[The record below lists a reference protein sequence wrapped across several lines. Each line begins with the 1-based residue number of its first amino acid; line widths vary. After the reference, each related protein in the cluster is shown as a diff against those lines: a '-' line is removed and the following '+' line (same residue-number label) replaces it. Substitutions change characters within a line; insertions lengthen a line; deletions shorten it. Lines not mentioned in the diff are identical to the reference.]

1 MSMEVD
7 LDGLFRHNGTYD
19 YDESYE
25 YNDDFESRGSKAV
38 LIPVLYSVQLVVGLL
53 GNGLL
58 LVVLAQKRRSW
69 TISDTFVFH
78 QSVADISLLLTLPF
92 WAAQAAQHC
101 GWCFGGFLCKISG
114 AVFNVST
121 EWCAERTGKTD

>member
-7 LDGLFRHNGTYD
+7 LDGLFRQNGTYD

-25 YNDDFESRGSKAV
+25 YNDDLESRGSKAV

-58 LVVLAQKRRSW
+58 LAALAHKRRSW
-69 TISDTFVFH
+69 TISDTFVSH
-78 QSVADISLLLTLPF
+78 QSVADILLLLTLPF
-92 WAAQAAQHC
+92 RAAQAAQRC
-101 GWCFGGFLCKISG
+101 GWCFDGFLCKING

-121 EWCAERTGKTD
+121 EWCAEQTGT